1 MLGPWEM
8 GKWLDIIWPEMSHH
22 DLEQVIERMKIFFF
36 RTDPK
41 KLEENGITHI
51 VSILS
56 SMQYK
61 KSDKSEKVK
70 TIKVITKLAQS
81 T

>member
-1 MLGPWEM
+1 MTFNE
-8 GKWLDIIWPEMSHH
+8 SSS
-22 DLEQVIERMKIFFF
+22 QTIEGMKIFFF

-70 TIKVITKLAQS
+70 TIKVITNPLKPVLDYVNH

>member
-1 MLGPWEM
+1 
-8 GKWLDIIWPEMSHH
+8 MSHRQ
-22 DLEQVIERMKIFFF
+22 EQFIERMKIFFF

-81 T
+81 I

>member
-1 MLGPWEM
+1 
-8 GKWLDIIWPEMSHH
+8 
-22 DLEQVIERMKIFFF
+22 MKIFFF

-70 TIKVITKLAQS
+70 TIKVITNPLKPVLDYVNH

>member
-1 MLGPWEM
+1 MLGRWEM
-8 GKWLDIIWPEMSHH
+8 GKWLDTIWPEMSHH
-22 DLEQVIERMKIFFF
+22 DLEQVIEGMKIFFF

-70 TIKVITKLAQS
+70 TP
-81 T
+81 